1 MGLTQRLARLPKG
14 VLTAGCFLSVG
25 LLWWVDY
32 ATGPDLSPLVFYAV
46 PVVVLVWFAG
56 RRAAVWLSFVA
67 AFAWFLADSMTGR
80 VYAHPAIPFWN
91 GLEKLIFFLLLTQ
104 IVATLKA
111 ALEREKLARQ
121 EFLEREL
128 RIAKQVQERLLPR
141 TPPWLA
147 TLECAGLCRPA
158 RGVGGDYFDFLPL
171 DGRRM
176 GLAVGDVSGKGL
188 SAALLMASL
197 QGILRSIVSVRSDGA
212 SQVVADTN
220 RQLST
225 LTEENRF
232 VTLFFGIY
240 DESRSELVCVN
251 AGHNPPLL
259 LRAGA
264 RDAAFE
270 RLAPNG
276 TVLGRFPDAQ
286 WGQQTVRVGAGDLLV
301 AFTDGL
307 PEATNAREEEFGQE
321 RLETAVRRHRDL
333 PLAELCEAIFDD
345 VAGFLEGAPATD
357 DLTLVALRGR
367 ATDGA
372 SPGRAVEQSAFER
385 S

>member
-1 MGLTQRLARLPKG
+1 MGLTQRISRLPKG
-14 VLTAGCFLSVG
+14 VLVASSFVFVG

-32 ATGPDLSPLVFYAV
+32 ATGPDLSPLIFYAV
-46 PVVVLVWFAG
+46 PVVLLVWFAG
-56 RRAAVWLSFVA
+56 RTAAVWLSTFA
-67 AFAWFLADSMTGR
+67 AFAWFLADFMTGR
-80 VYAHPAIPFWN
+80 PYTHPAIPYWN
-91 GLEKLIFFLLLTQ
+91 GIEKLIFFLLLTQ
-104 IVATLKA
+104 LVATLKA

-128 RIAKQVQERLLPR
+128 RIAGLVQERLLPR
-141 TPPWLA
+141 APPRLA
-147 TLECAGLCRPA
+147 TLDCAGLCRPA

-171 DGRRM
+171 DGHRL
-176 GLAVGDVSGKGL
+176 GLALGDVSGKGL

-197 QGILRSIVSVRSDGA
+197 QGILRSMASIRSDGA

-220 RQLST
+220 RQMCT

-240 DESRSELVCVN
+240 DDSSSELACVN

-264 RDAAFE
+264 PDAAFE

-276 TVLGRFPDAQ
+276 TVLGRFPDAR
-286 WGQQTVRVGAGDLLV
+286 WGQQTVRLHAGDLLV

-307 PEATNAREEEFGQE
+307 IEATDSRDEEFGQE
-321 RLETAVRRHRDL
+321 RLEAAVRRHRDL
-333 PLAELCEAIFDD
+333 SLPRLCEAIFDD
-345 VAGFLEGAPATD
+345 VTGFLQGAPAGD
-357 DLTLVALRGR
+357 DLTLLALRGR
-367 ATDGA
+367 T
-372 SPGRAVEQSAFER
+372 
-385 S
+385 